1 MRLLFIRHG
10 EPDYGNDCL
19 TETGHIQAQR
29 CAERLKSE
37 GIDLI
42 FSSSMGR
49 ARQTAQYTADILGK
63 DIQILDYMHEIVWG
77 HEGVRDYH
85 HDDSPWVITDR
96 MAAEDGDLLDAGWA
110 EGRWF
115 SGNKC
120 VENVRMIAEETDAFL
135 AELGHVREGSAL
147 CPRGILLRGHRPY
160 PGAPLPLRMRLD
172 PYGCDVHKHTALR
185 ASFQRH
191 RHPRDGADQRR
202 RTSTVD
208 SRRYPLSETGDI
220 GILLTNCKF

>member
-135 AELGHVREGSAL
+135 AELGHVREG
-147 CPRGILLRGHRPY
+147 RYYRNTTGT
-160 PGAPLPLRMRLD
+160 D
-172 PYGCDVHKHTALR
+172 D
-185 ASFQRH
+185 
-191 RHPRDGADQRR
+191 R
-202 RTSTVD
+202 RTIALFAHGGSSSAAIDHILGLPFPFVCASIHMDVT
-208 SRRYPLSETGDI
+208 SISILRFEHRSNAI
-220 GILLTNCKF
+220 GIPVMELINDVGHLR